1 MEDRILIRQM
11 TAADAEGVYRT
22 GSEALPATDEERRQ
36 VMNRSAEEVEQRK
49 ERYQYFLEHDQRG
62 ALVAADGDR
71 IVGVAL
77 ALVRE
82 RVWVLSLFAVEA
94 GYRDAGL
101 GRELL
106 DRALGYAADSRGA
119 MIASSTHP
127 GAMRRYA
134 LAGFTLLP
142 TLVAGG
148 TVRRERLPAGLGV
161 REGTA
166 GDLELAAEVD
176 RFVRGAVHGP
186 DLEFMLQTGSRL
198 LVAEGPAGRGYAVVR
213 KGSPALLAAT
223 APETASELLWA
234 CLAEGFDE
242 LVEVP
247 WITGDQNWAVPVVL
261 EAGLSLSPAGPICVR
276 GDLGP
281 LTPYLPSGP
290 FL

>member
-1 MEDRILIRQM
+1 
-11 TAADAEGVYRT
+11 
-22 GSEALPATDEERRQ
+22 
-36 VMNRSAEEVEQRK
+36 
-49 ERYQYFLEHDQRG
+49 
-62 ALVAADGDR
+62 
-71 IVGVAL
+71 
-77 ALVRE
+77 
-82 RVWVLSLFAVEA
+82 
-94 GYRDAGL
+94 
-101 GRELL
+101 
-106 DRALGYAADSRGA
+106 
-119 MIASSTHP
+119 
-127 GAMRRYA
+127 
-134 LAGFTLLP
+134 
-142 TLVAGG
+142 
-148 TVRRERLPAGLGV
+148 
-161 REGTA
+161 
-166 GDLELAAEVD
+166 
-176 RFVRGAVHGP
+176 
-186 DLEFMLQTGSRL
+186 L